1 MIMTNKIIA
10 IDYDGTIALDSYPH
24 AGRPNWPVINKAKEE
39 QAYGARLILWTC
51 RVGDELAIAIEA
63 CAEWGLFFEAVN
75 DNPLS
80 RQILYGNN
88 TRKVYA
94 DEYWDD
100 HAVSTKFAEWVVPD
114 EHYPDT
120 CSNCKFE
127 FVWDDEEDYVPKFC
141 PECGTK
147 MTGRRLLYK

>member
-1 MIMTNKIIA
+1 MSSKIIA

-24 AGRPNWPVINKAKEE
+24 AGNPNWPVINKAKAE
-39 QAYGARLILWTC
+39 QEAGARLILWTC
-51 RVGDELAIAIEA
+51 REGKELATALEA

-88 TRKVYA
+88 PRKIYA

-100 HAVSTKFAEWVVPD
+100 HAVPIKRATWTLNKTGSG
-114 EHYPDT
+114 T
-120 CSNCKFE
+120 CSNCHFTQAN
-127 FVWDDEEDYVPKFC
+127 VWDYDSYQRYCGVCGAEMSLED
-141 PECGTK
+141 
-147 MTGRRLLYK
+147 

>member
-1 MIMTNKIIA
+1 MSNKIIA

-24 AGRPNWPVINKAKEE
+24 AGNPNWPVINKAKEE
-39 QAYGARLILWTC
+39 QAAGARLILWTC
-51 RVGDELAIAIEA
+51 REGKERAKALEA

-88 TRKVYA
+88 PRKIYA

-100 HAVSTKFAEWVVPD
+100 HAVTINYGHWKFNRGAAPGEKSYFCSVCAEG
-114 EHYPDT
+114 E
-120 CSNCKFE
+120 S
-127 FVWDDEEDYVPKFC
+127 DYGNDNYCPK
-141 PECGTK
+141 CGSK
-147 MTGRRLLYK
+147 MLLE